1 MNACVFLGPT
11 LPVDEAAR
19 ILDAVYLPPAAQ
31 GDVLAAVDDGA
42 DVIGIVDGYF
52 QGAPS
57 VWHKEILWAMSRGV
71 HVYGCSSMG
80 ALRAAE
86 LAAFGM
92 QGVGRVFEAYRDG
105 DIEDD
110 DEVAVVHGPE
120 EMGYRARTEP
130 LVNMRA
136 SLAAARTEDLISDGD
151 HEALIE
157 AARSLFYW
165 DRTYEAML
173 ERSAGAVKPGVLE
186 RLAAWLP
193 ANAVDQKRADAVEM
207 LERLGSIPARPLQA
221 RYQFQRTSAWDNLL
235 AEARA
240 REGAV
245 KPVRGAQR
253 ADGIL
258 DELRLEPDLYRR
270 IVTVIEA
277 RARTGRGESRHPLLA
292 SLIECGHYD
301 RLAERAHAKERVL
314 SGQFGG
320 PPEYADA
327 MLTPSEVLEWYF
339 ADCLSTIVP
348 MDLEAYARE
357 IGLDDAAALNRL
369 LLHELLF
376 EMSRVEER
384 AMG

>member
-1 MNACVFLGPT
+1 
-11 LPVDEAAR
+11 
-19 ILDAVYLPPAAQ
+19 
-31 GDVLAAVDDGA
+31 
-42 DVIGIVDGYF
+42 
-52 QGAPS
+52 
-57 VWHKEILWAMSRGV
+57 MSSGV

-86 LAAFGM
+86 LGAFGM
-92 QGVGRVFEAYRDG
+92 RGVGRVFEAYRDG

-130 LVNMRA
+130 LVNMRVT
-136 SLAAARTEDLISDGD
+136 LAAARTADLISDGE

-173 ERSAGAVKPGVLE
+173 ERSAGAVESGVLA

-207 LERLGSIPARPLQA
+207 LTRLGSIPARPLET
-221 RYQFQRTSAWDNLL
+221 RFQFQRTSAWENLV
-235 AEARA
+235 AEVRA
-240 REGAV
+240 RERAAEP
-245 KPVRGAQR
+245 KRGARR
-253 ADGIL
+253 ADAIL

-270 IVTVIEA
+270 IVTVTETHE
-277 RARTGRGESRHPLLA
+277 RTGAGESRHPLLA

-301 RLAERAHAKERVL
+301 RLAERAQAKARALAE
-314 SGQFGG
+314 QFGG

-339 ADCLSTIVP
+339 AGCLATIVP